1 MNIIRPMLF
10 SYLSFLVYTI
20 TFIFYEDKKWTF
32 KFRLK
37 KNREGL
43 SPRREKTEALIEMDN
58 PIDRWLEWDNIE
70 RCGPARIHRLG

>member
-20 TFIFYEDKKWTF
+20 NTIIFYEDKKFTF

-37 KNREGL
+37 KTEKVL

-58 PIDRWLEWDNIE
+58 PIDQWPEWDNIE
-70 RCGPARIHRLG
+70 R

>member
-20 TFIFYEDKKWTF
+20 NKFIFYEDKKLTF

-37 KNREGL
+37 KTPIRCK
-43 SPRREKTEALIEMDN
+43 SEARKKLK
-58 PIDRWLEWDNIE
+58 R
-70 RCGPARIHRLG
+70 